1 MFKFWQHDD
10 LDNNI
15 DIRAMATP
23 LHFLSKQPI
32 YKLSQIK
39 FPNKRQTHRL
49 QNYRNDSLLCSLFI
63 NTQNFTKLTHYN
75 TMPHFDGLKTY
86 SCGKHGDKRRNCLLQ
101 AISPFLTM
109 FSTLYGTYFS
119 F

>member
-1 MFKFWQHDD
+1 MLKFWQHDD

-15 DIRAMATP
+15 DIKAMATP

-49 QNYRNDSLLCSLFI
+49 QN
-63 NTQNFTKLTHYN
+63 
-75 TMPHFDGLKTY
+75 
-86 SCGKHGDKRRNCLLQ
+86 
-101 AISPFLTM
+101 
-109 FSTLYGTYFS
+109 
-119 F
+119 